1 MISSMILQLDFLQN
15 HLPCDKVAGHS
26 RLRRASSLPRLCG
39 ALLSAAVPSPLPRL
53 REVLQRQRQ
62 RLLAPHFPSSLR
74 FERADRSLPLS
85 VPPQPRHGD
94 RIAQQVPE
102 YNRASSLA
110 IPYRWRSAPSPTTS
124 GCWQAPS
131 TPLTPRSR
139 SRASSSSWATSSA
152 SSTSCT
158 AT

>member
-15 HLPCDKVAGHS
+15 HLPCDKVAGILVFDAH
-26 RLRRASSLPRLCG
+26 RLSPGCVELFCLLLFRHRCHGFVKCFSDNANACWHRISP
-39 ALLSAAVPSPLPRL
+39 ALFV
-53 REVLQRQRQ
+53 
-62 RLLAPHFPSSLR
+62 
-74 FERADRSLPLS
+74 FERADRSLSLS
-85 VPPQPRHGD
+85 VPPQRD
-94 RIAQQVPE
+94 TVIAFAQQVPE
-102 YNRASSLA
+102 CNRASSLA